1 MQAWLITDDED
12 SLLQGLSADAQIIY
26 MRGMRRYMNY
36 ENGVS
41 GENGASLTYQFF
53 KRLIEFVPDAKSTAK
68 QRRAKDISTDYVRA
82 RISELERCGLV
93 QKKKTTE
100 KFDHM
105 LFFLPKARVGLSR
118 PNYEPQMN
126 PKEQPQDERQRKSTK
141 NQRLNKNERQDE
153 HNQCSLMNPN
163 ISGIRDI
170 EEKELPNGSSKKKT
184 DKGHRLPDGWWPS
197 AETEAW
203 AMVKLAWDE
212 QRISYVTEGF
222 VDYWRSVPG
231 AKGRKT
237 DWDATW
243 RNWARRENEKSPATV
258 AGTKPGFTDRNQR
271 GNYGPE
277 RPKSKSDQF
286 DDFIRGVKA
295 GLEAGDDDVRG
306 AVNNLRGSLPW
317 PVDERREQGSCI
329 NAVGER
335 IVPIRTGK
343 P

>member
-1 MQAWLITDDED
+1 VITQWNDNED
-12 SLLQGLSADAQIIY
+12 HALQGCSLLAQIIY
-26 MRGMRRYMNY
+26 LRGIRRHMNY
-36 ENGVS
+36 QTGIAGNPKVRKLSLS
-41 GENGASLTYQFF
+41 GLADIARFEPDWGSRKPAWSAS
-53 KRLIEFVPDAKSTAK
+53 KEE
-68 QRRAKDISTDYVRA
+68 VRA
-82 RISELERCGLV
+82 ALEELKRSGLI
-93 QKKKTTE
+93 QDSGSSLK
-100 KFDHM
+100 DG
-105 LFFLPKARVGLSR
+105 LIFFLPLADANKSVQKRNPTGT
-118 PNYEPQMN
+118 PQEPHNSEPHEEMSNGAGSVDRN
-126 PKEQPQDERQRKSTK
+126 PTRNPTDEKPR
-141 NQRLNKNERQDE
+141 
-153 HNQCSLMNPN
+153 NPTHQ
-163 ISGIRDI
+163 ITDI
-170 EEKELPNGSSKKKT
+170 QEEEKELPNGSSKKKT

-197 AETEAW
+197 AEAQAW

-258 AGTKPGFTDRNQR
+258 AGAKPGFTDRNQR